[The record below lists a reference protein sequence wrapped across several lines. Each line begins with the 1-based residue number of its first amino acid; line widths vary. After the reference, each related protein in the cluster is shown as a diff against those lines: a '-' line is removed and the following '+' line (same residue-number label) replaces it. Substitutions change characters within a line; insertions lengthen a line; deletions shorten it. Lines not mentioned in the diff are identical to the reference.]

1 MANVELKEI
10 EALSNEIDIA
20 ENILNKN
27 YLQNLMQCESVR
39 GLYPTQTNAEL
50 IDALNKS
57 VRFFD
62 ITKIVLDKNENMQE
76 KLVTVFNAVYS
87 VGSSILFQIQ
97 SKSDSVSVRF
107 GINSHTE
114 NVNMTLV
121 ARDILEKSFLG
132 NFPGTLLRCLN
143 KEELK
148 ECVLDNFSA
157 NQAIS
162 CVTSVAGTRKETKTD
177 EKKFIQ
183 GIEKLIDAMQ
193 GKDYSVL
200 VIADPVKQFDLNQHR
215 TALENLYSSL
225 VPFSKKSLTFG
236 ENESDSVTKSISQ
249 TSTQTITDSIANSV
263 SHTHGV
269 TNTKTTGTSDTTTN
283 TQGTSKTD
291 GKSFGM
297 STYGGASFFKTA
309 TAGGGVNSSNS
320 HSTTASS
327 SYSTGKTASYSDSF
341 ADSNSDTTGKTTSFS
356 ESSAM
361 SRGLNVGTQTQ
372 TGRNKGIQ
380 LNFEDHRITKIMKRI
395 DDILARYDE
404 CADFG
409 MWNCAMYCVSDKA
422 TAQSVC
428 SIYHA
433 LTRGENSSLE
443 DSCIT
448 VWDKEKAPDV
458 KDALRHFEHPI
469 FYYSG
474 LKITPGSLVSSK
486 ELAIHAGI
494 PYHSVPGI
502 PVIECTQFGRTVAS
516 LNENK
521 NSGETINIGQIFNMH
536 QTENLPVSLSV
547 QSLASHTFIT
557 GSTGAGKTNTVC
569 VLLDELK
576 KQGVKFLVVEP
587 AKGEYKDVF
596 EGDVKVFG
604 TNPKKSQLLRI
615 NPFSFEKDIHI
626 LEHLD
631 RLIEIFNVCWPL
643 YAAMPA
649 VLKEAVEKSYEDVG
663 WNLAESENCY
673 EGEYGERLFPN
684 FSDVCRNIKT
694 IIDNS
699 EYDSDNKGAYKGSLL
714 TRLKSLCNGINGLI
728 FTDDKIAPS
737 ELFEKNVIV
746 DLSRVGSAETK
757 SLIMGL
763 LVLKLQ
769 EYRMAN
775 GNPNNAT
782 LKHVTVLEEAHN
794 LLKRTSTEQPS
805 EGGNLL
811 GKSVEMLTNSIA
823 EMRSFGEGFIIADQ
837 APALLDM
844 AAIRNTNT
852 KIIMRLP
859 DFSDRELVGK
869 AAGLNDDQI
878 VELAKL
884 PQGVAAV
891 YQNDWVESVL
901 CKVKKFSVESVEK
914 KSDDLLVSEN
924 QTSKRALTVAE
935 KLAIAKLLFNGE
947 KPTFTMHDLQEM
959 KLSARSKTI
968 ILDFMHNA
976 KNVPQFIVPSPVI
989 AEIFSET
996 AERLRRLVT
1005 TTKDKEKWTSETSDA
1020 IKIEIGDNCND
1031 CTDQF
1036 LRDIIQAMITQVVL
1050 NENGDKTL
1058 YDEWHEGGYLK

>member
-1 MANVELKEI
+1 MENELKEI
-10 EALSNEIDIA
+10 VN
-20 ENILNKN
+20 LNKDVLLDN
-27 YLQNLMQCESVR
+27 IGKIAYTIDKAWADQLTAFSCILGKDEYEVKDFYTSHVRSVKITR
-39 GLYPTQTNAEL
+39 C
-50 IDALNKS
+50 
-57 VRFFD
+57 VFD
-62 ITKIVLDKNENMQE
+62 KDE
-76 KLVTVFNAVYS
+76 KLDEVIKNIMSAFSDSDHTLALVVKRTSNNTELYFVVKNS
-87 VGSSILFQIQ
+87 IDDNEDCKSDGELLKSSI
-97 SKSDSVSVRF
+97 
-107 GINSHTE
+107 E
-114 NVNMTLV
+114 
-121 ARDILEKSFLG
+121 G
-132 NFPGTLLRCLN
+132 NFPGSDVG
-143 KEELK
+143 EASSQ
-148 ECVLDNFSA
+148 DDFHFS
-157 NQAIS
+157 S
-162 CVTSVAGTRKETKTD
+162 YKSVAILMNLPSKFSKDHITQGLEKLFDGIVPKDKESYTVVFLAESLQQETVKEIIAGYEDMATILSPFTQRQLQIGKSDTKT
-177 EKKFIQ
+177 Q
-183 GIEKLIDAMQ
+183 G
-193 GKDYSVL
+193 
-200 VIADPVKQFDLNQHR
+200 
-215 TALENLYSSL
+215 
-225 VPFSKKSLTFG
+225 
-236 ENESDSVTKSISQ
+236 ESDSTTFSKNISD
-249 TSTQTITDSIANSV
+249 TISKTHSV
-263 SHTHGV
+263 NAGIFGGIKGIGGSLSYGYSWGKSHTEGSV
-269 TNTKTTGTSDTTTN
+269 ESETTGTNRSFAFGTNESNTYMYKSYMVSNMLSRLEQIMKHITESKGTGLWKYAAYVLSDDAKMSRN
-283 TQGTSKTD
+283 IASFIKGITQGKESYNEISKIQVWQKSNDPESSFDKILKAISAFNHPVFSIKNGKEEIDVTATTYVGTTELSQVMAFPLHSVQGLPILHCARFGREPHKTTENENP
-291 GKSFGM
+291 GKSIELG
-297 STYGGASFFKTA
+297 
-309 TAGGGVNSSNS
+309 NS
-320 HSTTASS
+320 
-327 SYSTGKTASYSDSF
+327 YYMLK
-341 ADSNSDTTGKTTSFS
+341 
-356 ESSAM
+356 
-361 SRGLNVGTQTQ
+361 
-372 TGRNKGIQ
+372 
-380 LNFEDHRITKIMKRI
+380 EDKCRAV
-395 DDILARYDE
+395 L
-404 CADFG
+404 
-409 MWNCAMYCVSDKA
+409 
-422 TAQSVC
+422 
-428 SIYHA
+428 
-433 LTRGENSSLE
+433 
-443 DSCIT
+443 
-448 VWDKEKAPDV
+448 
-458 KDALRHFEHPI
+458 
-469 FYYSG
+469 
-474 LKITPGSLVSSK
+474 
-486 ELAIHAGI
+486 
-494 PYHSVPGI
+494 
-502 PVIECTQFGRTVAS
+502 
-516 LNENK
+516 
-521 NSGETINIGQIFNMH
+521 
-536 QTENLPVSLSV
+536 LSV
-547 QSLASHTFIT
+547 QSLASHTFVT

-673 EGEYGERLFPN
+673 EGEYGKRLFPN

-728 FTDDKIAPS
+728 FTDDEIAPS

-775 GNPNNAT
+775 GKPNNAT

-844 AAIRNTNT
+844 VAIRNTNT

-901 CKVKKFSVESVEK
+901 CKVEKFPAESAAK

-924 QTSKRALTVAE
+924 KTTKRALTVAE
-935 KLAIAKLLFNGE
+935 KLAIEKLLFNGE

-959 KLSARSKTI
+959 KLSARSKAI
-968 ILDFMHNA
+968 ILDFMHSA

-996 AERLRRLVT
+996 AGRLRRLVA

-1036 LRDIIQAMITQVVL
+1036 LCDIIQAIITQVVF

-1058 YDEWHEGGYLK
+1058 YNEWHEGGYLK